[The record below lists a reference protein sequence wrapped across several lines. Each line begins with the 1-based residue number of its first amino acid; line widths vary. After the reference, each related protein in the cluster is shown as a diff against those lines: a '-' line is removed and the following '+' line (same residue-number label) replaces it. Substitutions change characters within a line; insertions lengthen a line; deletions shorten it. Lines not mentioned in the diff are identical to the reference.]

1 MLSEEHE
8 SELKKKKKQKVDP
21 EKELKKIVD
30 DQIRQKSLEKIKRRN
45 W

>member
-1 MLSEEHE
+1 VKN
-8 SELKKKKKQKVDP
+8 KKANLRNKKKQKMDL
-21 EKELKKIVD
+21 EKELKKID

>member
-1 MLSEEHE
+1 VKNKKANLR
-8 SELKKKKKQKVDP
+8 KKKKQKVDL